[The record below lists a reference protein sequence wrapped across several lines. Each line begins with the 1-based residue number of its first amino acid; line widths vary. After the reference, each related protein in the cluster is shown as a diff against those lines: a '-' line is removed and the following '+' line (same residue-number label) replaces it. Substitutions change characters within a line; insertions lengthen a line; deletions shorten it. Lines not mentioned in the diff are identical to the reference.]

1 MNIDFDIGDKFSKD
15 PVGRF
20 YNENKGSS
28 KKNNISSGEAFREE
42 KLRGLLDNLVEN
54 QKINFIL
61 DNDVEAYGSSFLVEG
76 FAGIV
81 KYGYMESDLLLSKIE
96 FQYSDPDFE
105 FYENKIKQYIQEAKF
120 NCKTYE
126 STKDE

>member
-1 MNIDFDIGDKFSKD
+1 MNIDFDIGEQFSKD
-15 PVGRF
+15 PAGRF
-20 YNENKGSS
+20 YNEYKGTK
-28 KKNNISSGEAFREE
+28 KKNNLSSGEAFREE
-42 KLRGLLDNLVEN
+42 KLRGLLDNLNAN

-81 KYGYMESDLLLSKIE
+81 KYGYMEADSMLDKIK
-96 FQYSDPDFE
+96 FTYTDQDFE
-105 FYENKIKQYIQEAKF
+105 FYENKIKQYIKEAKF
-120 NCKTYE
+120 NCKEYE